1 MYAYKKVSQGDL
13 VLEEWKRYL
22 DPTEKEV
29 LNSELE
35 DYDWFAVEKDGKV
48 IAIFQIINVLS
59 KYSKNLK
66 IHFHPSFKQDEHNV
80 VAIIIFIYESML
92 NVCGKKDIKKLK
104 LYIDDLLVHSIFMI
118 IANHQEKTNKDIE
131 RVQNYGKWIE
141 IYMV

>member
-1 MYAYKKVSQGDL
+1 MYAYKKVSQDDL

-48 IAIFQIINVLS
+48 IAIFQIINVLN
-59 KYSKNLK
+59 KCSKNLK

-92 NVCGKKDIKKLK
+92 NICDKKDIKKLK

-118 IANHQEKTNKDIE
+118 IANHQEKTNKDIK